1 MAHSPHHAD
10 VPDPAPLRRLLATV
24 RRRARLWIWIEALT
38 QFVLAAVGLF
48 WTTLLLDRLIEPPPW
63 IRAAALATA
72 ALGLAALLARSL
84 LRRLMVPLSD
94 EALALAVERTY
105 PQFGDSLLTS
115 ITLAAGA
122 ADDADPDL
130 AVRTTATALARLRE
144 VRPRSLFR
152 WRRLSLLATA
162 ALLAAAGVGA
172 LAVLRPGLTTTW
184 VRRMVF
190 LLPDPW
196 PRRVTLEAQGF
207 SDGQRKVARGSDVEL
222 IVRARSSGP
231 LPETAELRSRG
242 PAEWRTL
249 RMGTRGGTTAGGQA
263 FGHVFE
269 AVTEDIRLDIRAGD
283 ARLRD
288 LVLHVVDAPALETVD
303 IRYRLPDYLGGGE
316 RDVSASRIVQVPRG
330 SRVDIACSATKP
342 LAGATIEARPP
353 GAAAATVIAE
363 LTDATG
369 AARSINAGVPTLDHD
384 LVITVRFT
392 DTDGLDNRV
401 PIGFTLSAVA
411 DAAPRLTLRLAGISG
426 AVTPRALLP
435 IEGTITDDHGLGSA
449 EVRLAVGADV
459 RTLPITRVRD
469 GQPEVNLPPEAA
481 EVVALE
487 PLGIAAGKRLD
498 VTVVARDRC
507 GLEGGPN
514 VASGDTWT
522 LDVVTP
528 EALQAMLEAREVLLR
543 RRYQAAIDDLA
554 QSRERLVAPADAARG
569 GAGDGCGEATAR
581 ATGESREIAAA
592 FRAIH
597 RELANNQLLGADVET
612 RLLAQ
617 IAAPLEALAEED
629 LAGLARACRAAA
641 ADPAAGG
648 AVLTRRVDAV
658 LARMRAILERML
670 ELESLNEV
678 IERLRG
684 VIRVQEEIR
693 SDTLDRQKRR
703 GREALESP

>member
-1 MAHSPHHAD
+1 MAHPSLHAD
-10 VPDPAPLRRLLATV
+10 APDPAPLRRLLATV
-24 RRRARLWIWIEALT
+24 RRRARLWIWIESLT

-63 IRAAALATA
+63 LRAAALATA
-72 ALGLAALLARSL
+72 ALALAALLATSL
-84 LRRLMVPLSD
+84 LRRLTVPLSD
-94 EALALAVERTY
+94 EALALAVERTH

-115 ITLAAGA
+115 ITLAAGG

-130 AVRTTATALARLRE
+130 ALRTTGAALARLGE

-162 ALLAAAGVGA
+162 AVLAAAGVGA
-172 LAVLRPGLTTTW
+172 LAVLQPALTTIW

-196 PRRVTLEAQGF
+196 PRQVMLEAEGF
-207 SDGQRKVARGSDVEL
+207 SDGVRTVARGSDVEL
-222 IVRARSSGP
+222 IVRARAAGP

-242 PAEWRTL
+242 PAGWRTL
-249 RMGTRGGTTAGGQA
+249 RMGTRGGPTAGGQA

-303 IRYRLPDYLGGGE
+303 IRYTLPDYLGGGD
-316 RDVSASRIVQVPRG
+316 RHVSPSRIVQVPRG
-330 SRVDIACSATKP
+330 SRVDIACNATKP
-342 LAGATIEARPP
+342 LAGAAIEARSP
-353 GAAAATVIAE
+353 GAAAATVIAA
-363 LTDATG
+363 LTG
-369 AARSINAGVPTLDHD
+369 AANDTRSIMATVPGLDHD
-384 LVITVRFT
+384 LAIAVRFT
-392 DTDGLDNRV
+392 DTDGLDNRA
-401 PIGFTLSAVA
+401 PIGFTLAAVA

-435 IEGTITDDHGLGSA
+435 IEGTINDDHALGSA
-449 EVRLAVGADV
+449 EVLLGVGADV
-459 RTLPITRVRD
+459 RSLPIERVRD
-469 GQPEVNLPPEAA
+469 GRPEVILPPEAA

-487 PLGIAAGKRLD
+487 PLGIAAGKRLE

-514 VASGDTWT
+514 VARGDTWT

-554 QSRERLVAPADAARG
+554 QVRERLVAPAGAGRG
-569 GAGDGCGEATAR
+569 GDGDRGGEATAR
-581 ATGESREIAAA
+581 ATGEAREIAAA
-592 FRAIH
+592 FRGIH
-597 RELANNQLLGADVET
+597 RELANNQLLSADVEM

-617 IAAPLEALAEED
+617 IAAPLERLADED
-629 LAGLARACRAAA
+629 LTGLARACRAAA

-648 AVLTRRVDAV
+648 AVLTRQMDAV

-693 SDTLDRQKRR
+693 SDTLERQKRR